1 MYYHWITVSGSDS
14 SKKIMRYGVP
24 QGSILGP
31 LLFIVYINDIPE
43 IFKLAKFILYADDA
57 NILLTG
63 KSMAEIDEQLTELSV
78 ALVKWVNCNGLALNL
93 SKTNYMIFARQKVQ
107 NTINLYIAGTLIQR
121 KSEAK
126 FLGVIVDEKL
136 SWSQHVK
143 CIKAKMSRYVGIMYK
158 IRHVLPTQARLQI
171 FHSFVQSHLNFC
183 SLVWGFSTKAN
194 IESLFASQKKG
205 MRAAMSGYV
214 NYFYK
219 DGNLPT
225 HTKPSFCKYG
235 VLTVHGV
242 IATNTL
248 IFMHKVDNFPNYL
261 PPSVRETIA
270 LNAPKRGSDH
280 DSSEEWLKI
289 FGDGVY
295 NKSVFYKGPLMF
307 IDPVCA
313 QIMTPTSL
321 LSVKAFK
328 ANAKRTV
335 LQLQNNGDSEE
346 WQAGNFLLF
355 NISGLR
361 KSTRL
366 NKQAL
371 E

>member
-1 MYYHWITVSGSDS
+1 MIE
-14 SKKIMRYGVP
+14 
-24 QGSILGP
+24 
-31 LLFIVYINDIPE
+31 IN
-43 IFKLAKFILYADDA
+43 
-57 NILLTG
+57 
-63 KSMAEIDEQLTELSV
+63 EQLAHLSV
-78 ALVKWVNCNGLALNL
+78 ALLKWVKCNGLALNL
-93 SKTNYMIFARQKVQ
+93 RKTNYMIFARQKVQ
-107 NTINLYIAGTLIQR
+107 DARTLFIAGTLIQR

-126 FLGVIVDEKL
+126 FLGVIVDDKL
-136 SWSQHVK
+136 NWSQHVK

-158 IRHVLPTQARLQI
+158 IKHFLPTQARLQI

-183 SLVWGFSTKAN
+183 SLVWGFSTKSN

-214 NYFYK
+214 NYFFK

-242 IATNTL
+242 IATNAL
-248 IFMHKVDNFPNYL
+248 IFMHKVENFHNLL

-270 LNAPKRGSDH
+270 NNGPKRGSDH
-280 DSSEEWLKI
+280 ESCEEWLEN
-289 FGDGVY
+289 FGNGVY
-295 NKSVFYKGPLMF
+295 NKSIFYKGPLMF
-307 IDPVCA
+307 IDSVCD
-313 QIMTPTSL
+313 QIMTPTSI

-328 ANAKRTV
+328 TNVKRTI
-335 LQLQNNGDSEE
+335 LQLQSKGNSDE

-366 NKQAL
+366 RKMAL